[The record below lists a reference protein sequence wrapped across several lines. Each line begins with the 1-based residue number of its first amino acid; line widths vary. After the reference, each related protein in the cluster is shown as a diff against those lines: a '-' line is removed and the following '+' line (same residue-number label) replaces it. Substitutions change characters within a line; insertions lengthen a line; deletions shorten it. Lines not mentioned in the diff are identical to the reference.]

1 MQRYIIKVPPL
12 STIIM
17 ALGLQNIL
25 QSAELQGKV
34 AEKTTWRLFY
44 SCVSSE
50 HERHARWHRHIPS
63 DINSILADKE
73 VMPDDT
79 VNVLGDT
86 VSIPG
91 DTVSMLRVTVSTMS
105 HAVSMLSQTVSIPG
119 ETVPGDLDMASAIGL
134 SPSVPKLPLCCPSG
148 WRGVLL
154 AEGMSCGSLALD
166 PSVRL
171 GSSRRS
177 GTCTQRVQWVHDCM
191 QDMCLRH
198 RGNKSTLWHVQC
210 DTPQEKFQLPLISTM
225 TLATCGSQWVGWG
238 CLLGA
243 RQWGSSLAGPCWWG

>member
-1 MQRYIIKVPPL
+1 M
-12 STIIM
+12 SNDT
-17 ALGLQNIL
+17 
-25 QSAELQGKV
+25 
-34 AEKTTWRLFY
+34 
-44 SCVSSE
+44 VS
-50 HERHARWHRHIPS
+50 I
-63 DINSILADKE
+63 
-73 VMPDDT
+73 PDDT
-79 VNVLGDT
+79 VSILDDTVSILSHTVSTTSHAMSMPSHT

-171 GSSRRS
+171 GSSLRS
-177 GTCTQRVQWVHDCM
+177 GTCTQRVQCIDDCS
-191 QDMCLRH
+191 H
-198 RGNKSTLWHVQC
+198 ST
-210 DTPQEKFQLPLISTM
+210 
-225 TLATCGSQWVGWG
+225 
-238 CLLGA
+238 
-243 RQWGSSLAGPCWWG
+243 